1 MGTKAHSKI
10 IEQTSGQMVKALKKY
25 YIEQKKKKNT
35 AREVQIKMSKTQK
48 ENIKISSNTKRN
60 QRKMMKIKYGYR

>member
-25 YIEQKKKKNT
+25 YIEQKKKKHSERGTDKN
-35 AREVQIKMSKTQK
+35 EQNP
-48 ENIKISSNTKRN
+48 E
-60 QRKMMKIKYGYR
+60 RKYQN